1 MATKSFDSAIK
12 VTKKSAES
20 FRKILDSDKKLMIS
34 KTPTA
39 RDIDARELSKFF
51 RK

>member
-1 MATKSFDSAIK
+1 MATKSFDSTIK
-12 VTKKSAES
+12 VTEKSAES
-20 FRKILDSDKKLMIS
+20 FRKILDSDKKLTIS

-39 RDIDARELSKFF
+39 RDVEARALSKFF

>member
-1 MATKSFDSAIK
+1 MATQSFDSAIK

-20 FRKILDSDKKLMIS
+20 FKEILNSEKKLTIS
-34 KTPTA
+34 QRPTA
-39 RDIDARELSKFF
+39 KDIDARELSKFF

>member
-20 FRKILDSDKKLMIS
+20 FRKILNSDKILTIS
-34 KTPTA
+34 RTPTA
-39 RDIDARELSKFF
+39 KDIDARELSKFF
-51 RK
+51 GK